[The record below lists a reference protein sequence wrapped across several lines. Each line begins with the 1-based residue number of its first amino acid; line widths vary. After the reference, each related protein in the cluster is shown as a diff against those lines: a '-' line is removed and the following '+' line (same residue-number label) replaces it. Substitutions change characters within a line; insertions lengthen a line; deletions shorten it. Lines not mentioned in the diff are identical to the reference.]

1 MQTSFLTLLLC
12 ALLCQMSTAARRSNP
27 APQFDVM
34 TPLSRTWTLT
44 RKFGPS
50 SSNST
55 SSHLSLDGPCKLDL
69 GKDRVARFSTGETG
83 VWGVKNRGTQAGK
96 IAQRKAKNNYDGS
109 FDSGICL
116 EIEVSSPSDGPIIV
130 YSIPLSPGKYQPSSL
145 RLGEG
150 VISWLP
156 GPFSLKATEIGTA
169 KCDLEMGKGIVD
181 SSWARGRKWWWKG
194 MRN

>member
-1 MQTSFLTLLLC
+1 MFSTSFILLLLAFC
-12 ALLCQMSTAARRSNP
+12 VALSTAARRSNP
-27 APQFDVM
+27 APQFDVL

-50 SSNST
+50 TNQT
-55 SSHLSLDGPCKLDL
+55 SSHLSLDGPCKLNL

-96 IAQRKAKNNYDGS
+96 IASKKSKNSYDGS

-130 YSIPLSPGKYQPSSL
+130 YSLPLSPGVYQPSSL
-145 RLGEG
+145 RIGTG

-156 GPFSLKATEIGTA
+156 GPFSLKATEIGSA
-169 KCDLEMGKGIVD
+169 KCELEMGKGIVD

-194 MRN
+194 MQK